1 MRASIDRIERL
12 DGALGA
18 VVAVR
23 AERAIE
29 EARAADRA
37 AEVDRRPL
45 HGIPFSVKDVT
56 ETLDLPT
63 TYGSVAFRDHRTDFE
78 AAIVTQLRRAG
89 AILVCKTATPE
100 LACEPVTR
108 SALHGVTRNP
118 WAPDRTPGGSSGGA
132 AAGLAAGLFT
142 RAQGTDAGGSIRIP
156 ASCCGVVGIKPTR
169 GLVSLDPA
177 APETWGGFLHN
188 GPLART
194 VRDAAAMLDAMADP
208 WLADQRAGAPAADRR
223 SRPACNVP
231 LPRLR
236 SPSPTAVPGASV
248 DDEVAASFAD
258 ALDVVRAMGFELTEA
273 APDFGPLAEPFVA
286 IICVAFAGIGA
297 EMTDEQ
303 LSQIG
308 PKCLALM
315 QRGWAYTGAEYYNAR
330 QAVHREAGKVLHFW
344 RDHDLLL
351 TPTVPMVP
359 PPLDAFP
366 STEEHDA
373 KWAEYG
379 YWETF
384 TAPAN
389 VTGQPAISLP
399 CRSPSSTGLPIGIQ
413 LIGRLGAETEMLAFA
428 AAYEAVAG
436 FVGRRP
442 PFGVRGQAASINGV
456 VISVAGD
463 WLPVVGL
470 ATRVG
475 GECPRMRTPPSASHR
490 ALPHVGNE
498 GPMVGPQRTFAGPR
512 RTSDFGVDER
522 LFHATV

>member
-1 MRASIDRIERL
+1 MSQSAEELAYASVGELRELLASRQVSVEEVVRTSIERIERL
-12 DGALGA
+12 DGALCA
-18 VVAVR
+18 TVAVR

-37 AEVDRRPL
+37 APAARGPL

-63 TYGSVAFRDHRTDFE
+63 TYGSIAFRDHRTDFE

-108 SALHGVTRNP
+108 SALHGETRNP

-142 RAQGTDAGGSIRIP
+142 LAQGTDAGGSIGIP
-156 ASCCGVVGIKPTR
+156 ASCCGLVGIKPTR

-194 VRDAAAMLDAMADP
+194 VRDAAAMLDAMSDP
-208 WLADQRAGAPAADRR
+208 WLADRANVEYRGATFTAACE
-223 SRPACNVP
+223 AP

-236 SPSPTAVPGASV
+236 VAFSTAVPGASV
-248 DDEVAASFAD
+248 DQEVAASFAD
-258 ALDVVRAMGFELTEA
+258 ALEVVRAMGCELTEA
-273 APDFGPLAEPFVA
+273 APDFGPLAEPFIA

-315 QRGWAYTGAEYYNAR
+315 QRGWAYSGAEYYNAR
-330 QAVHREAGKVLHFW
+330 QAVHREAAKVLHFW
-344 RDHDLLL
+344 REHDLLL

-359 PPLDAFP
+359 PLRSAFP

-399 CRSPSSTGLPIGIQ
+399 ARRPSSTGLPIGVQ
-413 LIGRLGAETEMLAFA
+413 LIGRLGAENDMLAFA
-428 AAYEAVAG
+428 AAYEAAAGVA
-436 FVGRRP
+436 GRRP
-442 PFGVRGQAASINGV
+442 PLARASV
-456 VISVAGD
+456 
-463 WLPVVGL
+463 
-470 ATRVG
+470 
-475 GECPRMRTPPSASHR
+475 
-490 ALPHVGNE
+490 
-498 GPMVGPQRTFAGPR
+498 
-512 RTSDFGVDER
+512 
-522 LFHATV
+522 

>member
-1 MRASIDRIERL
+1 VAELRELLDSRHASAEEVVRASIDRIERL

-23 AERAIE
+23 AERAIG

-37 AEVDRRPL
+37 AEVDRGPL

-63 TYGSVAFRDHRTDFE
+63 TYGSVAFRDHHTDFE

-108 SALHGVTRNP
+108 SALSGVTRNP

-142 RAQGTDAGGSIRIP
+142 LAQGTDAGGSIRIP

-169 GLVSLDPA
+169 GLVSLHPA

-208 WLADQRAGAPAADRR
+208 WLPDREPAEHRGSPFTA
-223 SRPACNVP
+223 ACDAP
-231 LPRLR
+231 LPRPR
-236 SPSPTAVPGASV
+236 IAFTSAVPGASV
-248 DDEVAASFAD
+248 DEEVAASFAD
-258 ALDVVRAMGFELTEA
+258 ALDVVRSMGCKLTEA
-273 APDFGPLAEPFVA
+273 APDFGPLAEPFAA

-303 LSQIG
+303 LAQIG

-330 QAVHREAGKVLHFW
+330 QAIHREAAAVMRFW

-359 PPLDAFP
+359 PLLDAFP

-399 CRSPSSTGLPIGIQ
+399 CRRPSSTGLPIGLQ

-428 AAYEAVAG
+428 AAYEAAADLG
-436 FVGRRP
+436 RRRP
-442 PFGVRGQAASINGV
+442 P
-456 VISVAGD
+456 
-463 WLPVVGL
+463 L
-470 ATRVG
+470 AR
-475 GECPRMRTPPSASHR
+475 PRP
-490 ALPHVGNE
+490 
-498 GPMVGPQRTFAGPR
+498 
-512 RTSDFGVDER
+512 
-522 LFHATV
+522 

>member
-1 MRASIDRIERL
+1 MSRPAEELAYASVVELRELLQSRQASVEEVVRASIDRIGLL
-12 DGALGA
+12 DGALCA

-37 AEVDRRPL
+37 AEIDRGPL

-63 TYGSVAFRDHRTDFE
+63 TYGSVAFREHRTDFE

-108 SALHGVTRNP
+108 SALHGETRNP
-118 WAPDRTPGGSSGGA
+118 WALERTPGGSSGGA

-142 RAQGTDAGGSIRIP
+142 LAQGTDAGGSIRIP

-169 GLVSLDPA
+169 GLVSLEPA

-188 GPLART
+188 GPLGRT
-194 VRDAAAMLDAMADP
+194 VRDAAAMLDAMSDP
-208 WLADQRAGAPAADRR
+208 WLPDREPAAHRG
-223 SRPACNVP
+223 SPFTAACDAP

-236 SPSPTAVPGASV
+236 VAFTTAVPGASV
-248 DDEVAASFAD
+248 DEEVAASFAD
-258 ALDVVRAMGFELTEA
+258 ALEVVRAMGCEVTEA
-273 APDFGPLAEPFVA
+273 APDFGPLAEPFIA

-330 QAVHREAGKVLHFW
+330 QAVHREASRVMRFW

-366 STEEHDA
+366 STEDHDA

-399 CRSPSSTGLPIGIQ
+399 ARRPSSSGLPIGIQ
-413 LIGRLGAETEMLAFA
+413 LIGRLGAEREMLAFA
-428 AAYEAVAG
+428 AAYEAATSIE
-436 FVGRRP
+436 GRRP
-442 PFGVRGQAASINGV
+442 PIAH
-456 VISVAGD
+456 
-463 WLPVVGL
+463 
-470 ATRVG
+470 T
-475 GECPRMRTPPSASHR
+475 SA
-490 ALPHVGNE
+490 
-498 GPMVGPQRTFAGPR
+498 
-512 RTSDFGVDER
+512 
-522 LFHATV
+522 